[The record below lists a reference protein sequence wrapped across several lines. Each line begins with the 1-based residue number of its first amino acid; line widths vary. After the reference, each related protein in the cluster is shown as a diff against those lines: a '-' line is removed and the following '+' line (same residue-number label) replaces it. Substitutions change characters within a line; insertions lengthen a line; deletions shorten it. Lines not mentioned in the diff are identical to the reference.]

1 MNSQPNRP
9 PQVRS
14 PQVRPPQV
22 RSPQVEFWGIDGC
35 KGGWFCFGL
44 NRSGGWQALVAAS
57 MEDAWRDLE
66 RHAPRLILTDM
77 PIGLPSGAAER
88 ACDRLARRFVGARRA
103 SIFPMP
109 CRQAVARYQAAPP
122 ANAAAKRLRLEDAAA
137 CHRRHTGKGLSV
149 QSLNLIP
156 AIADMD
162 SFVRAVPHA
171 PIREMHPEVAF
182 AALNGR
188 RGLAHYKKTQRGE
201 RERLAVLRRPRP
213 RPSLPQIWRRLKAH
227 YPKRAAAPDD
237 ILDAMVGALTA
248 WLTQRCRLQSLRAPQ
263 VEEPTMEPVMEI
275 VFVVPPPQPPSQKM
289 RAAGQKAGRQT

>member
-1 MNSQPNRP
+1 MPAARKPHPAQNPQP
-9 PQVRS
+9 VF
-14 PQVRPPQV
+14 
-22 RSPQVEFWGIDGC
+22 SPQVEFWGIDGC

-44 NRSGGWQALVAAS
+44 SRSGGWRALVAAS
-57 MEDAWRDLE
+57 MEDAWRDLA

-109 CRQAVARYQAAPP
+109 CRQAVAQYQAAPP
-122 ANAAAKRLRLEDAAA
+122 ASAAAKRLRLEEAAA

-201 RERLAVLRRPRP
+201 RERLALLRRHL
-213 RPSLPQIWRRLKAH
+213 PSLPQIWRRLKAH

-263 VEEPTMEPVMEI
+263 VEEPTMEPIMEPIMEI
-275 VFVVPPPQPPSQKM
+275 VFVVPPPQPPSQMM
-289 RAAGQKAGRQT
+289 RGAGRQA